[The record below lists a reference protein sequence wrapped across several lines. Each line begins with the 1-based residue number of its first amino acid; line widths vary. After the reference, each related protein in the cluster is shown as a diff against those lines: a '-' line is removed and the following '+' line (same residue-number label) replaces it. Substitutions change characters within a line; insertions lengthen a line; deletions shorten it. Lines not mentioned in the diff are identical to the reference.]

1 MRRKS
6 KRDREID
13 ILSTTDD
20 FMAAVP
26 WGEHRKVLVF
36 RRQHGGRTYVRLRT
50 WNRHRD
56 REFWYPTKRFFVIPV
71 LSANDL
77 ADAIR
82 AAAQDRQLHEKPEW
96 YAAREA
102 ADAERYE
109 ELLDLDAPESVLKRA
124 KDRIGRAR

>member
-36 RRQHGGRTYVRLRT
+36 RRQPGGLPYVRLRT

-56 REFWYPTKRFFVIPV
+56 REFWYPTKRFFVIPEQ
-71 LSANDL
+71 SAIDL

-82 AAAQDRQLHEKPEW
+82 AAAEDRPLHEKPEW

-102 ADAERYE
+102 ADEERYE
-109 ELLDLDAPESVLKRA
+109 DLLDEDAPESVLKRA
-124 KDRIGRAR
+124 KDRMGQSR